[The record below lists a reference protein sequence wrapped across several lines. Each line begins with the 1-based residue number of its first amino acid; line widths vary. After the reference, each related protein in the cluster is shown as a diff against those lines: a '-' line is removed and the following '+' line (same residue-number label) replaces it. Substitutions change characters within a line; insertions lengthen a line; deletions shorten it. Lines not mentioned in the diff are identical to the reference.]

1 MNNSQLINT
10 IKELKSVKPRKEWV
24 IMTKDKI
31 LTEKVRAE
39 LFPFFKPVY
48 AGLFCLLFV
57 IGLFDFSQEALP
69 GESLYYLKKVSERG
83 EVLLASI
90 EEKPRVRL
98 ELANRR
104 LEELNQIAEKNQVR
118 KLASAIGEF
127 QANVSEV
134 AKDLSRMK
142 EIDQEFVDQTKKLEQ
157 NKQKVEETLATK
169 IETEELDGALA
180 SVVEREISDLEERSL
195 TEEEK
200 GLLEE
205 AKQDFEGEDYSE
217 ALMKIWELSQK

>member
-1 MNNSQLINT
+1 MNNNQLINT
-10 IKELKSVKPRKEWV
+10 IRELKSVKPRKEWV
-24 IMTKDKI
+24 MMTKDKI
-31 LTEKVRAE
+31 LTEKARAE

-48 AGLFCLLFV
+48 AGLFCLLFI
-57 IGLFDFSQEALP
+57 IGIFDFSQEALP

-90 EEKPRVRL
+90 EEKPKVRL

-104 LEELNQIAEKNQVR
+104 LEELNQIAEKNEVR

-134 AKDLSRMK
+134 AKDISRMEK
-142 EIDQEFVDQTKKLEQ
+142 IDQEFVDQAKKLEQ
-157 NKQKVEETLATK
+157 NKQKAEETLATK

-195 TEEEK
+195 TEKEK
-200 GLLEE
+200 EILEE
-205 AKQDFEGEDYSE
+205 AKQDFAEENYSE
-217 ALMKIWELSQK
+217 ALMKIWKLSQE

>member
-1 MNNSQLINT
+1 
-10 IKELKSVKPRKEWV
+10 
-24 IMTKDKI
+24 MTKDKI